1 MDALD
6 FVNQARRLQL
16 RVPGAV
22 LRVRKPTEQKS
33 FDAYLALPA
42 RWGDEK
48 RIVLL
53 VLASGKLI
61 AAVAPP
67 TPHPL
72 CVSRGRDEEAEA
84 RAVDEALY
92 ELGSRYT
99 SWCRVLLPPGLR
111 VRENLEDIVSA
122 ITSLGIVDD
131 LGWLQ

>member
-1 MDALD
+1 MDILA
-6 FVNQARRLQL
+6 FVNQARRLQ
-16 RVPGAV
+16 RAAPGAV
-22 LRVRKPTEQKS
+22 LRVRKPTEQRS

-53 VLASGKLI
+53 VLVSGRLI

-72 CVSRGRDEEAEA
+72 CVSRGRDEELEA

-99 SWCRVLLPPGLR
+99 SWCRVYLPPGVEAR
-111 VRENLEDIVSA
+111 DSLEDVVSA
-122 ITSLGIVDD
+122 ILSLGIVDD
-131 LGWLQ
+131 LGWGQ